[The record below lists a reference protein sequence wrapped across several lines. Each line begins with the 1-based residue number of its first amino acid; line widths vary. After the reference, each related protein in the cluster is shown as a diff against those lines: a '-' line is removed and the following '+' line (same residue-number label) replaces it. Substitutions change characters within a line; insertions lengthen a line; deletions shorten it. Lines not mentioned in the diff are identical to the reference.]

1 VTLSPRTVASLS
13 LSADTGNEEAKA
25 SDGLPPRARREP
37 PEILPGWSVGPPD
50 FIGVGVHKAGTTWW
64 YNLLVA
70 HPQVDGDA
78 SRKELHMLGQL
89 RRKAMTPERIA
100 WYHRQ
105 FPRAPGHKAGEWTPR
120 YMAMPAMPTIIDRVA
135 PEARLLAI
143 VREPVDR
150 YQSGLSQWLDQARA
164 TDDGADERAGQ
175 REAFMRGFYGRQV
188 QRLVD
193 VVGRERLLVLQYE
206 RCTRDAQAEYDRT
219 LAFLR
224 LEPYRLDPAL
234 LARRVNATEGEKEPL
249 TAADE
254 ERLVAEYAP
263 DVRLLARLVPDLDLD
278 LWPRFRQ
285 LAR

>member
-1 VTLSPRTVASLS
+1 VTLSPRIVDGRSQS
-13 LSADTGNEEAKA
+13 SDTGNQDAIA
-25 SDGLPPRARREP
+25 PDARPPRARREP
-37 PEILPGWSVGPPD
+37 PDILPGWSVGPPD

-70 HPQVDGDA
+70 HPQVDGDP

-105 FPRAPGHKAGEWTPR
+105 FPRARGHQAGEWTPR
-120 YMAMPAMPTIIDRVA
+120 YMAMPAMPAIIDRVA

-150 YQSGLSQWLDQARA
+150 YQSGLSQWLEQAHDPGE
-164 TDDGADERAGQ
+164 DDVRAGQ
-175 REAFMRGFYGRQV
+175 REALMRGFYGRQV
-188 QRLVD
+188 QRLID
-193 VVGRERLLVLQYE
+193 VVGRARLLVLQYE
-206 RCTRDAQAEYDRT
+206 RCTLDAQAEYDRT
-219 LAFLR
+219 LAYLR
-224 LEPYRLDPAL
+224 LDRYRLDPAL

-249 TAADE
+249 TTADE
-254 ERLVAEYAP
+254 ARLVADYEP

-278 LWPRFRQ
+278 LWPRFRH